1 MPTIGAST
9 AAADAAADA
18 SSCTSCSASSSS
30 SAASAMPMREMKPIE
45 YHGDGPDPLPPEPQ
59 AGGSSSGSGGS
70 SVAMPSPQALGR
82 ERKKTGETDAMKRL
96 LGAAT
101 EEAPLHLRCCPE
113 LSWEERVMGFFGC
126 WAIGFALSLS
136 SVLSFPMLLLGDPAP
151 FAWKYS
157 VGNVLGLAS
166 STFLVGPRA
175 QLEAMAS
182 PVRLGATACY
192 LASIALTVFAALGL
206 EHAPLTLTAMT
217 IQFAALLWYCASFIP
232 FGREMLRHC
241 MARWC
246 CPV

>member
-1 MPTIGAST
+1 MS
-9 AAADAAADA
+9 AAASIA
-18 SSCTSCSASSSS
+18 
-30 SAASAMPMREMKPIE
+30 MKPIE
-45 YHGDGPDPLPPEPQ
+45 YVGDGPDPLPPEPQ
-59 AGGSSSGSGGS
+59 AGSSGGGS
-70 SVAMPSPQALGR
+70 VVMPLQTLGR
-82 ERKKTGETDAMKRL
+82 ERETKSENEMMERL
-96 LGAAT
+96 VGVAT
-101 EEAPLHLRCCPE
+101 EPLQLRCCPE
-113 LSWEERVMGFFGC
+113 LSWEERMMGFFGC

-157 VGNVLGLAS
+157 IGNILGIAS

-192 LASIALTVFAALGL
+192 LASIALTVFAALVL
-206 EHAPLTLTAMT
+206 EDAPLTLTTMT

-241 MARWC
+241 MTRWC